1 MPIEMIILLILASYF
16 IIGTSQIFSAL
27 RIKKVASSLKF
38 PKKDFFVSVIIPIKA
53 VLHKVNTRE
62 GQQRYLR
69 AVDPNRTDHPSERK
83 KGAQR

>member
-53 VLHKVNTRE
+53 VLHTTLQNLESVCK
-62 GQQRYLR
+62 QDY
-69 AVDPNRTDHPSERK
+69 PNLGDIRCR
-83 KGAQR
+83 GG